1 MKLHS
6 EAFCLLLKSMI
17 KQGRF
22 RARLTCLW
30 LLFLNPRL
38 LMPDLMTV
46 WPNMSCD
53 TTLIAGRLTSFAKML
68 LDRLFNFKVSIC

>member
-1 MKLHS
+1 
-6 EAFCLLLKSMI
+6 
-17 KQGRF
+17 
-22 RARLTCLW
+22 
-30 LLFLNPRL
+30 
-38 LMPDLMTV
+38 MPDLMTV